1 MQSRVGI
8 LEQALLSGEGGA
20 IEEQIVLTLVKKG
33 VIDCENSTQCDD
45 DKACMDSMKER
56 GRMLCEP
63 VCERLAFMYIMIF
76 QRSSVFN
83 IYLSDW
89 IVQSD
94 IQNVL
99 VKIMLH
105 LVNVKKDSMEM
116 VLLIVYQMVSL
127 KKKMVNWFDMC
138 LD

>member
-1 MQSRVGI
+1 
-8 LEQALLSGEGGA
+8 
-20 IEEQIVLTLVKKG
+20 
-33 VIDCENSTQCDD
+33 
-45 DKACMDSMKER
+45 
-56 GRMLCEP
+56 
-63 VCERLAFMYIMIF
+63 MIF

-94 IQNVL
+94 IQSVL

-116 VLLIVYQMVSL
+116 VLSIVYQMVSQ
-127 KKKMVNWFDMC
+127 KKKMVK

>member
-1 MQSRVGI
+1 
-8 LEQALLSGEGGA
+8 
-20 IEEQIVLTLVKKG
+20 
-33 VIDCENSTQCDD
+33 
-45 DKACMDSMKER
+45 
-56 GRMLCEP
+56 
-63 VCERLAFMYIMIF
+63 MIF

-94 IQNVL
+94 IQSVL

-116 VLLIVYQMVSL
+116 VLSIVYQMVSL
-127 KKKMVNWFDMC
+127 KKKMVNFIKMC

>member
-1 MQSRVGI
+1 
-8 LEQALLSGEGGA
+8 
-20 IEEQIVLTLVKKG
+20 
-33 VIDCENSTQCDD
+33 
-45 DKACMDSMKER
+45 
-56 GRMLCEP
+56 
-63 VCERLAFMYIMIF
+63 MIF

-94 IQNVL
+94 IQSVL

-116 VLLIVYQMVSL
+116 VLSIVYQMVSQ
-127 KKKMVNWFDMC
+127 KKKMVNWIDMC